1 MSLQGANTAEWFDRA
16 SAALINGVSS
26 QFRYWG
32 DDDTIVIDHGEAG
45 HVIDMDGKRYVDF
58 QLGFGPI
65 ILGHGE
71 ESVVAAVVDAASAGP
86 SFAMTQRRE
95 IEAAEKVREALPWA
109 EGMRFTNTGTEAT
122 MHAIRLAR
130 GVTGRDVILKF
141 EGQYHGVHDYVMFS
155 TAGAPPSGL
164 GSRFRPVPWQ
174 SSSGIPDSIRT
185 YVRTLPYNDLEL
197 AERLFRNEGDRIAA
211 VLVEPTLGNA
221 FGFLPVEG
229 FLEGLRRLCDEA
241 GAALIFDEVKT
252 GFRIATGG
260 AAEHFGV
267 VPDIGT
273 YAKAMGNGFPV
284 AAIATRGEMVEGW
297 RKGGIAQA
305 GTYSGNGVAAA
316 AARATV
322 EQLLTGEPL
331 ARVEKVGRSLMEGI
345 DRVLSD
351 RSLEGMATGHPAMF
365 SIYLGEGTP
374 KEFRDTKGHD
384 EELYEGIVFR
394 MIEKGVMPCPDAL
407 EPWFVCAAHTD
418 EDVAKALQ
426 VFDES
431 VAETLGGSSR

>member
-1 MSLQGANTAEWFDRA
+1 MSLQGAKTAEWFDRA
-16 SAALINGVSS
+16 YAALINGVSS

-32 DDDTIVIDHGEAG
+32 DDDTIVIDHGEGG
-45 HVIDMDGKRYVDF
+45 HVIDMDGKRYIDY
-58 QLGFGPI
+58 QCGFGPI

-71 ESVVAAVVDAASAGP
+71 PSVVAAVVDAASAGP

-130 GVTGRDVILKF
+130 GVTGRDIVIKF

-155 TAGAPPSGL
+155 TAGAPPEGL

-185 YVRTLPYNDLEL
+185 YIRTLPYNDLDL
-197 AERLFRNEGDRIAA
+197 VQKVFRDEGNRIAA
-211 VLVEPTLGNA
+211 VIVEPTLGNA
-221 FGFLPVEG
+221 FGFMPVDG
-229 FLEGLRRLCDEA
+229 FLEGLRSLCDES
-241 GAALIFDEVKT
+241 GSALIFDEVKT

-260 AAEHFGV
+260 AAEYFGV

-273 YAKAMGNGFPV
+273 YAKALGNGFPV
-284 AAIATRGEMVEGW
+284 AALATRGEMVEGW
-297 RKGGIAQA
+297 KKGGIAQA

-316 AARATV
+316 AAQATV

-345 DRVLSD
+345 DRVLSEV
-351 RSLEGMATGHPAMF
+351 SLEGMATGHPAMF
-365 SIYLGEGTP
+365 SIYFGDGSP

-384 EELYEGIVFR
+384 AELYEDVVFR
-394 MIEKGVMPCPDAL
+394 MIDKGVMPCPDAL
-407 EPWFVCAAHTD
+407 EPWFICAAHTD
-418 EDVAKALQ
+418 EDVAKTLE
-426 VFDES
+426 VFQES
-431 VAETLGGSSR
+431 LTESLDGSTK

>member
-1 MSLQGANTAEWFDRA
+1 M
-16 SAALINGVSS
+16 SS

-32 DDDTIVIDHGEAG
+32 EDDTIVIDHGEGG
-45 HVIDMDGKRYVDF
+45 HVIDMDGKRYIDF
-58 QLGFGPI
+58 QCGFGPI

-71 ESVVAAVVDAASAGP
+71 PSVVAAVVDAASAGP

-95 IEAAEKVREALPWA
+95 VEAAEKVREALSWA

-130 GVTGRDVILKF
+130 GVTGRDVVLKF

-155 TAGAPPSGL
+155 TAGAPPAGL

-185 YVRTLPYNDLEL
+185 YIRTLPFNDLEL
-197 AERLFRNEGDRIAA
+197 VQRVFRDEGNRIAA
-211 VLVEPTLGNA
+211 VIVEPTLGNA
-221 FGFLPVEG
+221 FGFMPVGG
-229 FLEGLRRLCDEA
+229 FLEGLRSLCDES

-260 AAEHFGV
+260 AADYFGV

-273 YAKAMGNGFPV
+273 YAKALGNGFPV
-284 AAIATRGEMVEGW
+284 AAIATRGDMVEGW

-316 AARATV
+316 AAKATV

-351 RSLEGMATGHPAMF
+351 VSLEGMTTGHPAMF
-365 SIYLGEGTP
+365 SIYFGEGTP

-384 EELYEGIVFR
+384 ADLYEDVVFR

-407 EPWFVCAAHTD
+407 EPWFVCAAHSD
-418 EDVAKALQ
+418 DDVAKTLE
-426 VFDES
+426 VFQES
-431 VAETLGGSSR
+431 LTESLAGSRG